1 MSQNLDH
8 QLCFLLYANSRS
20 IIKLYK
26 PLLDPHDLT
35 YTQYITLLALWDKD
49 DETLKELGVRLYL
62 DSGTLTPVIKKLE
75 QADLVTKQRS
85 KEDERRVIITLTPK
99 GKQMKIALK
108 HIPTTLAKKLDVP
121 KDEGVLIFKHLNKL
135 LKIMNK

>member
-1 MSQNLDH
+1 MSQKLDH

-26 PLLDPHDLT
+26 PLLAPHNLT

-49 DETLKELGVRLYL
+49 KETMKELGERLYL

-75 QADLVTKQRS
+75 QANYVTKIRS
-85 KEDERRVIITLTPK
+85 KDDERRVTITLTAQGRK
-99 GKQMKIALK
+99 MKDVLK
-108 HIPTTLAKKLDVP
+108 YIPATLTKKLNIP
-121 KDEGVLIFKHLNKL
+121 QDEGIVIFKHLKKL
-135 LKIMNK
+135 LTILNK

>member
-1 MSQNLDH
+1 MSQKLDH

-26 PLLDPHDLT
+26 PLLEPHNLT

-49 DETLKELGVRLYL
+49 QETMKELGERLYL

-75 QADLVTKQRS
+75 QASYVKKVRS
-85 KEDERRVIITLTPK
+85 KDDERRVTISLTEA
-99 GKQMKIALK
+99 GRNMKKILR
-108 HIPTTLAKKLDVP
+108 HIPKTLASKIDVNQE
-121 KDEGVLIFKHLNKL
+121 EGMVLFKHLKKL
-135 LKIMNK
+135 LKKMNK

>member
-1 MSQNLDH
+1 MSQKLEH

-26 PLLDPHDLT
+26 PLLQPHNLT

-49 DETLKELGVRLYL
+49 DETFKDLGERLYL

-75 QADLVTKQRS
+75 QAEYVKKTRS
-85 KEDERRVIITLTPK
+85 TTDERQILITLTPK
-99 GKQMKIALK
+99 GRKMKDILK
-108 HIPTTLAKKLDVP
+108 HVPANLARRLDIPR
-121 KDEGVLIFKHLNKL
+121 DEGILLFKHLNKL
-135 LKIMNK
+135 INILNK